1 MVGQVHENGLPAKEV
16 LLVVG
21 QVSENGLPAKEVLLM
36 DGHDSKDSLPAKEVL
51 LMVGQVPQD
60 FPPLFVGTSPL
71 LCSVQQSE
79 EIQECGVP
87 AE

>member
-1 MVGQVHENGLPAKEV
+1 MVGQVPEDGLPAKEV

-21 QVSENGLPAKEVLLM
+21 QVPEDFLPLL
-36 DGHDSKDSLPAKEVL
+36 
-51 LMVGQVPQD
+51 
-60 FPPLFVGTSPL
+60 VGTSPL

-87 AE
+87 E

>member
-1 MVGQVHENGLPAKEV
+1 MVGH
-16 LLVVG
+16 
-21 QVSENGLPAKEVLLM
+21 VSE
-36 DGHDSKDSLPAKEVL
+36 DGLPAKEVL
-51 LMVGQVPQD
+51 LMVGQGPLISLPAKEVFLVVGQVPED

-87 AE
+87 E